1 METATR
7 TSNSNSIP
15 PPKRGPKDF
24 IFGRV
29 LGEGSFSTVYL
40 AKDIYTGKEFAIKV
54 CEKHH
59 IFRERKQEYIHREKE
74 VLNLLSST
82 VKTSTPFFVRLFF
95 TFQDETSLY
104 FGLTYAPG
112 GDLLTYLQKVVK
124 FDLDVTRFYAAEIVH
139 ATEHMH
145 MLGIVHRDLK
155 PENILLSKDKHILIT
170 DFGSSKLL
178 PRPPLPPDGE
188 LREGAPRR
196 SSFVGTA
203 QYVSPEILTDKK
215 SSPASDLWAIGC
227 IIYQMVEGQP
237 PFQGRSEYAIFQKIL
252 KLEFKYPLGFP
263 AVVTDLISKLLV
275 IDSKQ
280 RLGAQDIGG
289 YASIKEHEF
298 FKSIDF
304 ESLHLKTPPRPSG
317 YTDSDDELAPTSHSP
332 EFQGVEP
339 GLGGQQLSRLL
350 GFQLND
356 DSILVNSTS
365 ETKPPETKLSET
377 AVKSPLPT
385 AATVSTAITT
395 TLPAKVV
402 QSKRTLLNI
411 PATEE
416 QLDLRLKH
424 QQENL
429 SQWHHIVEKKLIL
442 KQGLID
448 KRKGLFSRRRM
459 LLLTLGPSMYYVDPT
474 NMVLKGQ
481 IPFGS
486 KLRAEAKNFKN
497 FHVHTPGRTYYLED
511 PEGFALEWCK
521 ALEEV
526 RKHYFEK

>member
-1 METATR
+1 MGHWLHHLPNGRGAATVSREVRVCNLSENSEARVQISTGISGCRHRPDFQTA
-7 TSNSNSIP
+7 
-15 PPKRGPKDF
+15 
-24 IFGRV
+24 
-29 LGEGSFSTVYL
+29 GESRCCISMVATN
-40 AKDIYTGKEFAIKV
+40 
-54 CEKHH
+54 
-59 IFRERKQEYIHREKE
+59 R
-74 VLNLLSST
+74 NL
-82 VKTSTPFFVRLFF
+82 F
-95 TFQDETSLY
+95 
-104 FGLTYAPG
+104 
-112 GDLLTYLQKVVK
+112 LLRQ
-124 FDLDVTRFYAAEIVH
+124 
-139 ATEHMH
+139 
-145 MLGIVHRDLK
+145 
-155 PENILLSKDKHILIT
+155 
-170 DFGSSKLL
+170 
-178 PRPPLPPDGE
+178 
-188 LREGAPRR
+188 
-196 SSFVGTA
+196 
-203 QYVSPEILTDKK
+203 
-215 SSPASDLWAIGC
+215 
-227 IIYQMVEGQP
+227 
-237 PFQGRSEYAIFQKIL
+237 
-252 KLEFKYPLGFP
+252 
-263 AVVTDLISKLLV
+263 V

-448 KRKGLFSRRRM
+448 KRKASR
-459 LLLTLGPSMYYVDPT
+459 L
-474 NMVLKGQ
+474 
-481 IPFGS
+481 
-486 KLRAEAKNFKN
+486 AN
-497 FHVHTPGRTYYLED
+497 FHLTN
-511 PEGFALEWCK
+511 
-521 ALEEV
+521 
-526 RKHYFEK
+526 